1 MAQPAGIEGRFWFF
15 FSSSLEIED
24 SGFRMSNRGV
34 CTFCGLLCGDIDFS
48 AKPSTQTCPKAAAGW
63 LAAQPSSNSNLSSL
77 QSGISISR
85 QQALEGVAKLF
96 SSSRRPLL
104 SGLATDVAG
113 VQQMVDLASRTSAIL
128 DHMHGPALQTNL
140 NLLQQT
146 GLITTTLSEVRFRA
160 DAIILVGD
168 SVLDRFPRLLE
179 RIDRSAE
186 SEGPTYFHGVHSQK
200 AKVVQLHRHADLPK
214 KQQVSKLPIEYL
226 CAENDSLLEVLGQIR
241 RKVFGDT
248 CSSVLSENAS
258 AKAHSVNN
266 KVQLIADLITQSKY
280 SVWIWS
286 AADFQR
292 PSDDLILDAINEI
305 VHRLNQHRRSVVLP
319 LAGSQGDTTAMQVCT
334 WKTGFPLRQ
343 CFSNGSSHYDPSR
356 YSASAVVSR
365 SECDLLCYVS
375 SFEPIEPSS
384 EIWDFKGPKIVI
396 GHPALRVAKE
406 ADYFIPAGIPG
417 IDHTSHLFRGDSTA
431 VLLAKAK
438 REALHPSVAS
448 IIREILDLIPHR
460 SSLSVKT
467 PNKV

>member
-214 KQQVSKLPIEYL
+214 KQQVSI
-226 CAENDSLLEVLGQIR
+226 CALRMIHSSKSWGR
-241 RKVFGDT
+241 YAAK
-248 CSSVLSENAS
+248 SSVIH
-258 AKAHSVNN
+258 AHRF
-266 KVQLIADLITQSKY
+266 
-280 SVWIWS
+280 
-286 AADFQR
+286 FQR
-292 PSDDLILDAINEI
+292 MHLRKLTPSTTKFNSSRILS
-305 VHRLNQHRRSVVLP
+305 LNPNTRFGFGQRPIFSDQ
-319 LAGSQGDTTAMQVCT
+319 ATT
-334 WKTGFPLRQ
+334 
-343 CFSNGSSHYDPSR
+343 
-356 YSASAVVSR
+356 
-365 SECDLLCYVS
+365 
-375 SFEPIEPSS
+375 
-384 EIWDFKGPKIVI
+384 
-396 GHPALRVAKE
+396 
-406 ADYFIPAGIPG
+406 
-417 IDHTSHLFRGDSTA
+417 
-431 VLLAKAK
+431 
-438 REALHPSVAS
+438 
-448 IIREILDLIPHR
+448 
-460 SSLSVKT
+460 
-467 PNKV
+467 

>member
-1 MAQPAGIEGRFWFF
+1 
-15 FSSSLEIED
+15 
-24 SGFRMSNRGV
+24 MSKRGV
-34 CTFCGLLCGDIDFS
+34 CTFCGLLCGDVDFFAEPS
-48 AKPSTQTCPKAAAGW
+48 AQTCPKAAAGW
-63 LAAQPSSNSNLSSL
+63 FAAQPNSHSNPSSL

-96 SSSRRPLL
+96 GSSRRPLL

-113 VQQMVDLASRTSAIL
+113 MQQLVDLASRTSAII
-128 DHMHGPALQTNL
+128 DHMHGAALQTNL

-168 SVLDRFPRLLE
+168 SVLDRFPRLLD
-179 RIDRSAE
+179 RVDRSAE
-186 SEGPTYFHGVHSQK
+186 RDGPTYFHGVRSQK
-200 AKVVQLHRHADLPK
+200 AKVVQLHRHSDLPK
-214 KQQVSKLPIEYL
+214 KQQARNLPIEYL
-226 CAENDSLLEVLGQIR
+226 CADNDSLLEVIGQIR

-248 CSSVLSENAS
+248 CSSVLAEEKLERADS
-258 AKAHSVNN
+258 ANSKIQEIVE
-266 KVQLIADLITQSKY
+266 LITQSKY

-286 AADFQR
+286 AADFQQ
-292 PSDDLILDAINEI
+292 PSDDLILDSINEI
-305 VHRLNQHRRSVVLP
+305 VHRLNQQRRSVVLP

-343 CFSNGSSHYDPSR
+343 CFSDGSSHYDPSR
-356 YSASAVVSR
+356 YGASAVVRR

-375 SFEPIEPSS
+375 SFEPIEPQK

-417 IDHTSHLFRGDSTA
+417 IDHTSHLFRGDSSA

-448 IIREILDLIPHR
+448 IIRELLPLIPHR
-460 SSLSVKT
+460 SSMSITT
-467 PNKV
+467 PGKV

>member
-1 MAQPAGIEGRFWFF
+1 
-15 FSSSLEIED
+15 
-24 SGFRMSNRGV
+24 MSKRGV
-34 CTFCGLLCGDIDFS
+34 CTFCGLLCGDVDFF
-48 AKPSTQTCPKAAAGW
+48 AQPSTQTCPKAAAGW
-63 LAAQPSSNSNLSSL
+63 LAAQPISNSNLSSL

-113 VQQMVDLASRTSAIL
+113 MQQIVDLASRTAAIL
-128 DHMHGPALQTNL
+128 DHMHGAALQTNL

-168 SVLDRFPRLLE
+168 TVLDRFPRLLE
-179 RIDRSAE
+179 RIDRPAE
-186 SEGPTYFHGVHSQK
+186 REGPTYFHGVHSQK
-200 AKVVQLHRHADLPK
+200 AKVVQLHRHRDLPK
-214 KQQVSKLPIEYL
+214 KQRACNLPIEYL
-226 CAENDSLLEVLGQIR
+226 CADNNSLLEMLGQIR

-248 CSSVLSENAS
+248 CSSVLAQEAS
-258 AKAHSVNN
+258 AKADSANN
-266 KVQLIADLITQSKY
+266 QIQNIVDLITQSKY

-286 AADFQR
+286 AADFQQ

-305 VHRLNQHRRSVVLP
+305 VHRINQQSRSAVLP

-343 CFSNGSSHYDPSR
+343 CFSDGSSHYDPSR
-356 YSASAVVSR
+356 YSASTVVRR
-365 SECDLLCYVS
+365 SECDLLCYIS
-375 SFEPIEPSS
+375 SFEPIEPSPD
-384 EIWDFKGPKIVI
+384 IWDFRGPKIVI

-417 IDHTSHLFRGDSTA
+417 IDHTGHLFRGDSSA

-438 REALHPSVAS
+438 RDARHPSVAS
-448 IIREILDLIPHR
+448 IIQELLHLIPAR
-460 SSLSVKT
+460 SSVSATT
-467 PNKV
+467 PSKV